1 MAKIART
8 PYNASRWVT
17 KRVSSNTNLSIK
29 QTGQCIFVSASSA
42 VDLNIN
48 FLDKGSYFKIIVRE
62 DTTAAININLPAMEG
77 VLIFDLGA
85 GAGAGLV
92 NAGETSQTILTIP
105 AAASAGTYVDLI
117 CDGLKWYVTGMAHG
131 VQWTQS

>member
-8 PYNASRWVT
+8 PFNASRWVT
-17 KRVSSNTNLSIK
+17 KRVSSSTNLSIK
-29 QTGQCIFVSASSA
+29 QTGQCIFVSASSV
-42 VDLNIN
+42 VDLNVN

-62 DTTAAININLPAMEG
+62 DTTADININLPAMEG

-85 GAGAGLV
+85 GAGFV

-117 CDGLKWYVTGMAHG
+117 CDGSKWYVTGMAHG

>member
-8 PYNASRWVT
+8 PFNASRWVT

-62 DTTAAININLPAMEG
+62 DTTAGININLPAMEG

-85 GAGAGLV
+85 GAGLV
-92 NAGETSQTILTIP
+92 NAGESDQTTLTIP
-105 AAASAGTYVDLI
+105 IGASAGTYVDLI

>member
-8 PYNASRWVT
+8 PFNASRWVT
-17 KRVSSNTNLSIK
+17 KRISSTTKLSIR
-29 QTGQCIFVSASSA
+29 QTGQCIFVSASSE

-77 VLIFDLGA
+77 VLIYDNSGA
-85 GAGAGLV
+85 VGFT
-92 NAGETSQTILTIP
+92 NAGDADQTTLNIP
-105 AAASAGTYVDLI
+105 LGASAGTYVDLI

>member
-8 PYNASRWVT
+8 PFNASRWVT

-62 DTTAAININLPAMEG
+62 DTSAAININLPAMEG

-85 GAGAGLV
+85 GAGLV
-92 NAGETSQTILTIP
+92 NAGESDETTLTIP
-105 AAASAGTYVDLI
+105 ATASAGTYVDLI

>member
-8 PYNASRWVT
+8 PFNASRWVT
-17 KRVSSNTNLSIK
+17 KRVSSSTNLSIK
-29 QTGQCIFVSASSA
+29 QTGQCIFVSASSV
-42 VDLNIN
+42 VDLNVN

-62 DTTAAININLPAMEG
+62 DTAADININLPAMEG

-85 GAGAGLV
+85 GAGAGFV
-92 NAGETSQTILTIP
+92 NAGETSQTTLTIP
-105 AAASAGTYVDLI
+105 SGASAGTYVDLI
-117 CDGLKWYVTGMAHG
+117 CDGSKWYVTGMAHG

>member
-8 PYNASRWVT
+8 PFNASRWVT

-29 QTGQCIFVSASSA
+29 QTGQCVFVTASSQ
-42 VDLNIN
+42 VDLSIN

-62 DTTAAININLPAMEG
+62 DTTAAININLPALEG
-77 VLIFDLGA
+77 VLIYDTGSGVGFT
-85 GAGAGLV
+85 
-92 NAGETSQTILTIP
+92 NAGDSGQTILTIP
-105 AAASAGTYVDLI
+105 ATASAGTYVDLI